1 MTHRPQAALPALVAV
16 AALLTLAA
24 PSSPAVAQEIETLQ
38 MREYKACMS
47 LINVDP
53 DQAFEAALQLQDR
66 GGGAPA
72 KHCAAAAL
80 AAAGHNEEA
89 AKRFE
94 ALATDMPDSTPPA
107 IVAEILGH
115 AGVAWLSAEAP
126 AKAYTVQTAAI
137 DLAPE
142 SPDILIDRAVTLNE
156 LNRLWEAIDDLDRA
170 LQLDQ
175 TRVDALTLRA
185 SAYRQLEVLDLAL
198 ESANRALELDP
209 DNPEALLERGAVH
222 RLAGELDA
230 ARADWIRL
238 IEKHDGRPAAE
249 MARRNLDSLDFGPRE
264 TDDPAPSE
272 PASEPELS
280 E

>member
-1 MTHRPQAALPALVAV
+1 MTNRSQAALIGLAL
-16 AALLTLAA
+16 TSLAA
-24 PSSPAVAQEIETLQ
+24 EPPPAAAQEIETLQ
-38 MREYKACMS
+38 AREYKACMS

-80 AAAGHNEEA
+80 AAAGHHEEA
-89 AKRFE
+89 ATRFE
-94 ALATDMPDSTPPA
+94 ALAVEMPDSATPA
-107 IVAEILGH
+107 IVADILGH
-115 AGVAWLSAEAP
+115 AGLAWLNAGAP
-126 AKAYTVQTAAI
+126 GKAYTVQTAAL

-142 SPDILIDRAVTLNE
+142 SPDILIDRAVALAD

-170 LQLDQ
+170 LEFDS

-185 SAYRQLEVLDLAL
+185 SAYRQLEVLDLAM
-198 ESANRALELDP
+198 ESANRALDLDP

-222 RLAGELDA
+222 RLAGDLDA

-249 MARRNLDSLDFGPRE
+249 MARRNLDSLDFGPPTGSE
-264 TDDPAPSE
+264 SPEAPVE
-272 PASEPELS
+272 N
-280 E
+280 